1 MSDPDFEF
9 VIRSGFEIS
18 CKIQIQNSLLDLDL
32 VAVFGTE
39 SEFGFRIG
47 FWIQILN
54 LMSDPDQGLII
65 LIKVQIMDSLKL
77 QTGWKGT

>member
-1 MSDPDFEF
+1 M
-9 VIRSGFEIS
+9 
-18 CKIQIQNSLLDLDL
+18 LDLDL
-32 VAVFGTE
+32 VVVFGTE

-47 FWIQILN
+47 FCIQILN
-54 LMSDPDQGLII
+54 LRSHPDQDLII